1 MSSTD
6 IELRVQ
12 EIIAEQL
19 GIAEEEITLQSTLSG
34 DLGAD
39 FLDLLELLMTFED
52 EFQIEI
58 PVEQARKMKTVGDL
72 LEHLVDTSNMN

>member
-1 MSSTD
+1 MSNTN
-6 IELRVQ
+6 IEQRVQ

-19 GIAEEEITLQSTLSG
+19 GIAEEEITLQSTLSN

-52 EFQIEI
+52 EFEVEI

>member
-1 MSSTD
+1 MSDTD
-6 IELRVQ
+6 IEVRVR

-19 GIAEEEITLQSTLSG
+19 GIAEEEITLHSTLSN

-52 EFQIEI
+52 EFEVEI

-72 LEHLVDTSNMN
+72 IEHLVVTSDMN

>member
-1 MSSTD
+1 MSHTN
-6 IELRVQ
+6 IEQRVQ

-19 GIAEEEITLQSTLSG
+19 GIAEEEITLQSTLSN

-39 FLDLLELLMTFED
+39 FLDLLELLMMFED
-52 EFQIEI
+52 EFEVEI
-58 PVEQARKMKTVGDL
+58 PVEQARQMKTVGDL

>member
-1 MSSTD
+1 MSNTD
-6 IELRVQ
+6 IEQRVQ

-19 GIAEEEITLQSTLSG
+19 GIAEEEITLQSTLSN

-58 PVEQARKMKTVGDL
+58 PVERARQMKTVGDL

>member
-1 MSSTD
+1 MSNTN
-6 IELRVQ
+6 IEQRVQ

-19 GIAEEEITLQSTLSG
+19 GIAEEEITLQSTLSN

-39 FLDLLELLMTFED
+39 FLDMLELLMTFED
-52 EFQIEI
+52 EFEVEI